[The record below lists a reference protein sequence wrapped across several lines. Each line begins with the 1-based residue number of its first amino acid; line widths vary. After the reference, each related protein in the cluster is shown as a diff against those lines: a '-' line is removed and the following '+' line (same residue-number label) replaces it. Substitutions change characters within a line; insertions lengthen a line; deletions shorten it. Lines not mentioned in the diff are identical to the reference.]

1 MRFTVLALGLLCC
14 VSAARAQAPA
24 DAQAAPTPVQHAPQ
38 QGQPPSAWAM
48 QFSGDNWS
56 LEETRLEPNLVRFTL
71 KMNRFYSGGAGEPRL
86 IFQRRAQALVRAGD
100 FYSYQIVDYRES
112 LNSFLFGGQR
122 IAEGTIRLLPRI

>member
-1 MRFTVLALGLLCC
+1 MRSTVFALGLLCSMPA
-14 VSAARAQAPA
+14 VRAQAPA
-24 DAQAAPTPVQHAPQ
+24 EPPQQAAPAQ
-38 QGQPPSAWAM
+38 QAAQQTQPPSAWAA
-48 QFSGDNWS
+48 QFSGENWS